1 MEVEEPMAS
10 VTPSL
15 DEVNGQKQDWIEIN
29 GKRYYEVD
37 PEVDESAN
45 TSQEDWAKLF
55 LSDESDD
62 ESFSDEENKLD
73 NILPEII
80 SKQEIETLDDSNQEI
95 GLLPD
100 VASTSSGVRFVKRI
114 TYFRLRFV
122 LLSYFFA
129 SGHN

>member
-1 MEVEEPMAS
+1 MSKMEVEEPMAS

-80 SKQEIETLDDSNQEI
+80 SKQEIETLDDDSNQEI

-100 VASTSSGVRFVKRI
+100 VASNSSGVRFVKRI
-114 TYFRLRFV
+114 TYFRFCIT
-122 LLSYFFA
+122 
-129 SGHN
+129 